1 MSVYIPNSRERQQQM
16 LETIGLSSL
25 EDLFQEIPRELRI
38 KTGLKLEP
46 AMSELELMRRMKT
59 LTERDKG
66 TEQLTCFIGAGAYD
80 RYIPSVIRHLTSR
93 SEFYT
98 AYTPYQ
104 PEISQGT
111 LQAIFEFQTMIAD
124 LTGMDVANASMY
136 DGASACAEAALMAAA
151 STNRRQIL
159 VSRAVHPEVRKV
171 LATYTGFHGIE
182 LLEIDLVDGTTDLD
196 HLHALLSENTAG
208 VVLQNPN
215 FLGIIEDLSPFE
227 QAIHEKNA
235 LMIVNVSDPLSL
247 ALIKCPGEQKADIVV
262 GEGQSLG
269 INLSLGGPYLGFM
282 AATNKL
288 MRKLPG
294 RIVGETTDVDGKRAF
309 VLTLQA
315 REQHIR
321 REKATSNICSNQGL
335 NALTATIYMAVMGR
349 QGLVEAAEQSMNKAH
364 YALAELKK
372 AGLDPLFDKPFFNEF
387 AVILNGDAAAINER
401 LLDQGIL
408 GGYALDSELDNLGFK
423 QKQGANFKEKH
434 AMLLCV
440 TEKRTKE
447 EIDRLVSILAK
458 EGK

>member
-1 MSVYIPNSRERQQQM
+1 MSVYVPNTQECRQQM
-16 LETIGLSSL
+16 LETVGLSSV
-25 EDLFQEIPRELRI
+25 EDLFQAIPGELRI
-38 KTGLKLEP
+38 KTELKLDP
-46 AMSELELMRRMKT
+46 GLSELELIRHMRALADKN
-59 LTERDKG
+59 KG
-66 TEQLTCFIGAGAYD
+66 TEALPCFIGAGAYD
-80 RYIPSVIRHLTSR
+80 RYIPSVIRHLISR

-111 LQAIFEFQTMIAD
+111 LQAIFEFQTMVAN

-136 DGASACAEAALMAAA
+136 DGASACGEAALMAAA
-151 STNRRQIL
+151 ATKRRQIL

-171 LATYTGFHGIE
+171 LSTYVRFNEIE
-182 LLEIDLVDGTTDLD
+182 LVEIDINEGVTDLE
-196 HLHALLSENTAG
+196 HLSSLLTGDTAG

-215 FLGIIEDLSPFE
+215 FFGIVEDLSPME
-227 QAIHEKNA
+227 QLIHEKNA
-235 LMIVNVSDPLSL
+235 MIIVNVSDPMSL
-247 ALIKCPGEQKADIVV
+247 ALIESPGEQKADIVV

-269 INLSLGGPYLGFM
+269 INLNFGGPYLGFM
-282 AATNKL
+282 AATDKL

-294 RIVGETTDVDGKRAF
+294 RIVGETTDVNGKRAF

-335 NALTATIYMAVMGR
+335 NALTATIYLSVMGR
-349 QGLVEAAEQSMNKAH
+349 DGLTEAAQQSMSKAH

-372 AGLDPLFDKPFFNEF
+372 AGFKPLFDRPFFNEF
-387 AVILNGDAAAINER
+387 AIILDKDATDVNNK

-408 GGYALDSELDNLGFK
+408 GGYALDRGFLHDLGIE
-423 QKQGANFKEKH
+423 QEQ
-434 AMLLCV
+434 AMLICV
-440 TEKRTKE
+440 TEKRTRE
-447 EIDRLVSILAK
+447 EIDHLVSVLAK

>member
-1 MSVYIPNSRERQQQM
+1 MSVYIPNSGERRQQM
-16 LETIGLSSL
+16 LETMDLSSP
-25 EDLFQEIPRELRI
+25 EDLFQEIPRELRV
-38 KTGLKLEP
+38 KAGLKLEP

-59 LTERDKG
+59 LAEKNRG
-66 TEQLTCFIGAGAYD
+66 TEQLTCFTGAGAYD
-80 RYIPSVIRHLTSR
+80 RYIPSVIKHLTSR

-111 LQAIFEFQTMIAD
+111 LQAIFEFQTMIAE

-151 STNRRQIL
+151 STNRRRIL
-159 VSRAVHPEVRKV
+159 VSRAVHPEVREV

-182 LLEIDLVDGTTDLD
+182 LVEIGLAGGATDPG
-196 HLHALLSENTAG
+196 HLRALLTEDTAG

-215 FLGIIEDLSPFE
+215 FLGIVEDLTPLE
-227 QAIHEKNA
+227 EAIHEKKA

-269 INLSLGGPYLGFM
+269 INLNLGGPYLGFM

-321 REKATSNICSNQGL
+321 REKATSNICTNQGL
-335 NALTATIYMAVMGR
+335 NALTATIYLSVMGR
-349 QGLVEAAEQSMNKAH
+349 QGLMEAAEQSMNKAH

-372 AGLDPLFDKPFFNEF
+372 AGVEPLFDKPFFNEF
-387 AVILNGDAAAINER
+387 AVTLKEDPKAVNER
-401 LLDQGIL
+401 LLEQGIL
-408 GGYALDSELDNLGFK
+408 GGYALDNELDNLGFE
-423 QKQGANFKEKH
+423 QKH

-447 EIDRLVSILAK
+447 EIDRLVSVLAK